1 LGVKRRWRSLR
12 GRRRR
17 LRLSGRRGGRGGGG
31 RGGSLVRLTWMEG
44 SLAMLLGRYMAVI
57 DLGGLGEHSR
67 SESVD
72 CALPFLEILDTC
84 YSSLGVCDHLPK

>member
-1 LGVKRRWRSLR
+1 
-12 GRRRR
+12 
-17 LRLSGRRGGRGGGG
+17 
-31 RGGSLVRLTWMEG
+31 MEG